1 MTDNMTKC
9 IFLDRDGVINKD
21 YVDYAYTLERF
32 EILPGVP
39 EAVTMLK
46 DAGYVLVIITNQS
59 GIVKGVYTRE
69 QMNECHAYMQEVLGH
84 RIDKIYYNPWHES
97 HSISLS
103 RKPRTMMFEKAIA
116 KFDIDIS
123 QSWMIGDKERDLI
136 PAVKLGL
143 KTIQVDGHDDK
154 MADFVAPDLLA
165 ATKHILG
172 H

>member
-1 MTDNMTKC
+1 MTKC

-21 YVDYAYTLERF
+21 YVDYAYSLDRF

-39 EAVTMLK
+39 EAVNMLK
-46 DAGYVLVIITNQS
+46 EAGYTLVIVTNQS

-69 QMNECHAYMQEVLGH
+69 QMNECHAYMQGVLNH
-84 RIDKIYYNPWHES
+84 QIDKIYYNPWHES
-97 HSISLS
+97 HSISLA

-116 KFDIDIS
+116 RFDVDIS

-136 PAVKLGL
+136 PAIKLGL

-154 MADFVAPDLLA
+154 MADHVASNLLEA
-165 ATKHILG
+165 VKYILTR
-172 H
+172 